1 MAKNELGITVKKE
14 EDIVSWYSQVVLKS
28 ELAEP
33 SAVKGCAVIR
43 PLGFSLW
50 QGIQDYFNAR
60 LKKLKVKNAYF
71 PLFIP
76 ESFFMRE
83 AEHVEGFA
91 PEVAWIERK
100 NDNEE
105 RLGIRPTSE
114 TIMYDSYARWI
125 RSWRDLPLRINQ
137 WANIVRWEVSDV
149 KLFLRSREFLW
160 QEGHCV
166 YATEEEC
173 DKETLMMLDEYV
185 TMSKELLALPSI
197 PGYKTEKEKFAGAK
211 YTTTF
216 EMFMP
221 DGKALQSGTSHNLG
235 QGFAKG
241 FGISFKGTDG
251 KDHTPWQSSWGVSTR
266 LLGAVIMVHGDDKG
280 LVLPPRLAETKLVII
295 PITIK
300 KNPEASEQV
309 LKKAKEL
316 EQELLNL
323 GIDVELDDRE
333 EYSPGFKFSDWEL
346 KGVPLRLELGPRD
359 VEAGNCIIAKRNTGE
374 KRTIPFGDVAKNVPE
389 LLDEIHNEMYAKAE
403 QFLKDHEVE
412 TNDFDELQKV
422 ISEGKYVLAPHCG
435 SVDCEDEIKAETS
448 GITTRCRPMGR
459 DEISEGDVCIH
470 CGKPAKYKVIFA
482 RNY

>member
-1 MAKNELGITVKKE
+1 MAKNELGITIKKE
-14 EDIVSWYSQVVLKS
+14 DDIAAWYTQVVMKS

-105 RLGIRPTSE
+105 KLGIRPTSE

-166 YATEEEC
+166 YETEEEC
-173 DKETLMMLDEYV
+173 DKETMMMLNEYV
-185 TMSKELLALPSI
+185 KMGEELLALPSI
-197 PGYKTEKEKFAGAK
+197 PGLKSEKEKFAGAK

-241 FGISFKGTDG
+241 FGIHFKGRDE
-251 KDHTPWQSSWGVSTR
+251 KEHTPWQSSWGVSTR
-266 LLGAVIMVHGDDKG
+266 LLGALIMVHSDNKG
-280 LVLPPRLAETKLVII
+280 LVLPPRIAPLKLVII

-300 KNPEASEQV
+300 KNPEASEKV
-309 LKKAKEL
+309 LEKAKEL
-316 EQELLNL
+316 VKSFEDS
-323 GIDVELDDRE
+323 GIEIELDDRE

-359 VEAGNCIIAKRNTGE
+359 LENNSCIIVKRNDG
-374 KRTIPFGDVAKNVPE
+374 KKITIDLDEVMTKVPE
-389 LLDEIHNEMYAKAE
+389 LLEEIHNEMFSKAK
-403 QFLKDHEVE
+403 QFLEDHEVE
-412 TNDFDELQKV
+412 TNNYEEMKKV
-422 ISEGKYVLAPHCG
+422 ISEGNYVLAPHCG
-435 SVDCEDEIKAETS
+435 SIECEDDIKADTS
-448 GITTRCRPMGR
+448 GITTRCRPQNK
-459 DEISEGDVCIH
+459 DSVKEGDLCIR
-470 CGKPAKYKVIFA
+470 CGKPAKYKIIFA